1 MKQRLSKY
9 WKAFAN
15 IATIFSFAVNFVL
28 VLVLLL
34 ALSLLFRAKNEV
46 LEPLLE
52 NLDQAFLG
60 LGQTSV
66 ETTVE
71 VDQTIPIS
79 FTLPMSQSL
88 GLDFNLPI
96 NQQTEVVLVRPV
108 PLNVPATFVLPGW
121 GGAINGNV
129 SLQLPTGMRLPVQL
143 TMNVPVR
150 AEIPVILDVPVNE
163 QVPIQ
168 MVIDVNIQLG
178 EAGLDPAVE
187 RLRGV
192 FTPLRL
198 ALEQIPSSLSEII
211 R

>member
-15 IATIFSFAVNFVL
+15 IATIFSFVVNFVL